1 MYSTFVILVIGCRC
15 VNGLNS
21 GAAPLSMETIRFLRS
36 IGIIVSEIYGQ
47 SPAIPSFPVAEFLVP
62 DWEI

>member
-1 MYSTFVILVIGCRC
+1 

-47 SPAIPSFPVAEFLVP
+47 SLAIPSFLVDSVAKFLVP
-62 DWEI
+62 DWEK